1 MENADIVR
9 TLAATVPIFM
19 IFILMLGF
27 KLASWKA
34 GGIAL
39 IASGLLAA
47 FVWKLDAAH
56 IFEAAGEGVLA
67 AILPVVWVIFT
78 AMLLY
83 NLCVKCGAMDTI
95 RTMLA
100 RYAPDEPVQV
110 LLIVFAFGG
119 FLESVSGF
127 GTAVAV
133 PAAILM
139 LFGFK
144 PMRAAVICL
153 VSNTLAVAFGVVG
166 IPVITLA
173 SVTSLP
179 VGPLSLMAA
188 LQLLPFCIFM
198 PFLLVRM
205 TVKTWR
211 EMNKYIWLCLLSG
224 IAFAAG
230 QTLSAW
236 LLGPELPAVVGSI
249 LSMAVIVFWQKVKHK
264 EDPAQ
269 PRLSASLQFKAWSAY
284 LIILVLVV
292 CTRLIPALGF
302 LDQAPFKIAIPIY
315 EGGKPFTASLLTNP
329 GTLILLASIAFCFI
343 YRISPKGFFRSA
355 WDTIK
360 QVKFAA
366 LTVIF
371 IVALAKILGYSGMT
385 NDLALGLAAATGS
398 FFPLISPIIGAMGT
412 FITGSDTSSNILF
425 GLLQKQTALYI
436 GANETWITA
445 ANAAGATIGKML
457 SPLSIALAATST
469 GLKGNEA
476 GILKKTLPYAAVFAA
491 VMAVLV
497 YAVEIIL

>member
-1 MENADIVR
+1 MGNVDIIR
-9 TLAATVPIFM
+9 TLVATVPIIL
-19 IFILMLGF
+19 IFVLMLGF

-39 IASGLLAA
+39 IATGLLAA
-47 FVWKLDAAH
+47 FVWKLDTAH

-95 RTMLA
+95 RAMLA

-133 PAAILM
+133 PAAILI

-179 VGPLSLMAA
+179 VGPLSLLVA
-188 LQLLPFCIFM
+188 LQLLIFCIGM

-205 TVKTWR
+205 TVKSFKS
-211 EMNKYIWLCLLSG
+211 MKPYIALCLVSG

-236 LLGPELPAVVGSI
+236 LLGPELPAVAGSI
-249 LSMAVIVFWQKVKHK
+249 LAMAVIVIWQKAAKHI
-264 EDPAQ
+264 DPDQ
-269 PRLSASLQFKAWSAY
+269 PKLPAKRQFKAWSAY

-302 LDQAPFKIAIPIY
+302 LDQAPFKAAIPIY

-329 GTLILLASIAFCFI
+329 GTLILIASILFCFI
-343 YRISPKGFFRSA
+343 YRISPKGFFKSV
-355 WDTIK
+355 WVTIK

-385 NDLALGLAAATGS
+385 NDLALGLAAITGS
-398 FFPLISPIIGAMGT
+398 FFPLVSPLIGALGT

-436 GANETWITA
+436 GANELWVSA
-445 ANAAGATIGKML
+445 ANAAGATIGKMI

-476 GILKKTLPYAAVFAA
+476 GILKATIKYALVLAA
-491 VMAVLV
+491 ILCVLV
-497 YAVEIIL
+497 YVVSVIS